1 VNWGLLRVVLP
12 SEQSDAEL
20 IAACADRE
28 AWAWDALVDRYKRL
42 VYSVALRAGLGQ
54 EDAADVFQTV
64 FTALVRNLHKLTAPQ
79 GLAAW
84 LITTTKRTSWN
95 VMRKRRREWAD
106 SDDVA
111 ATLAAAEEWL
121 IREHWEEGRW
131 ADQALV
137 RQALERLGGRCKELL
152 WLLYYDRSEP
162 SYEDISR
169 SLGVPLGS
177 IGPTRARCLQKMRRV
192 LQAMGM
198 SGA

>member
-1 VNWGLLRVVLP
+1 LP
-12 SEQSDAEL
+12 SPYSDAEL
-20 IAACADRE
+20 IAACSSRE
-28 AWAWDALVDRYKRL
+28 AWAWDALIDRYKRL

-64 FTALVRNLHKLTAPQ
+64 FTVLLENLHKLHAPQ

-95 VMRKRRREWAD
+95 VLRKRRREWTD
-106 SDDVA
+106 SEEVA
-111 ATLAAAEEWL
+111 ATVAAVEEWVSK
-121 IREHWEEGRW
+121 EQWEEGRW

-137 RQALERLGGRCKELL
+137 RQALERLGGRCKKLL

-169 SLGVPLGS
+169 RLNVPLGS
-177 IGPTRARCLQKMRRV
+177 VGPTRARCLQKMRRM
-192 LQAMGM
+192 LQGMGM
-198 SGA
+198 SEA